1 MRRPGNADELIGVTV
16 MLASDASSYMSGS
29 MIHID
34 GGCLAGG
41 CPWEYDTQ
49 Y

>member
-1 MRRPGNADELIGVTV
+1 MRRPGNADELIGVIV

-29 MIHID
+29 MIHVD

-41 CPWEYDTQ
+41 CPWEYDTK